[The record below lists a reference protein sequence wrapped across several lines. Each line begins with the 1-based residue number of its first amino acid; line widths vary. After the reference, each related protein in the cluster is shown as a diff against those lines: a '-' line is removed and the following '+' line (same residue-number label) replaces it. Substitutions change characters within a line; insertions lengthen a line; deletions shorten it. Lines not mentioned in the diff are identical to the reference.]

1 MLSIRNDLP
10 PFLDKYLPSHSN
22 NRKMF
27 VTLTYAQ
34 SIDAKI
40 SKGPG
45 IRTTIS
51 HIETKAMTHYLR
63 YHHDGILI
71 GSGTVLADDP
81 GLNCKWAPDP
91 GAIYPNHDLEEYS
104 PRPIIIDTKGKWK
117 YTGSKM
123 HELHTNGMGKEP
135 IVVVAMEPA
144 IKEAGVS
151 YLVYGDEPIEWNI
164 LFERLWNEYQMRSV
178 MVEGG
183 AHVIN
188 QLLARPD
195 VVDSLI
201 VTIGSVF
208 LGEEGVTVS
217 PPQEV
222 ELIDI
227 DWWSGTSDSILGARL
242 LQK

>member
-1 MLSIRNDLP
+1 MLRIRQDLP
-10 PFLDKYLPSHSN
+10 PFLSKYLPNTSEQS
-22 NRKMF
+22 KVF

-51 HIETKAMTHYLR
+51 HIETKAMTHFLR

-81 GLNCKWAPDP
+81 GLNCKWTPETNETDP
-91 GAIYPNHDLEEYS
+91 KQLLEHNS
-104 PRPIIIDTKGKWK
+104 PRPIIIDTKQKWT

-123 HELHTNGMGKEP
+123 HELHTQGMGKEP
-135 IVVVAMEPA
+135 IVVVAREPS
-144 IKEAGVS
+144 IREPGVS
-151 YLVYGDEPIEWNI
+151 YLVYGDRPIEWSI
-164 LFERLWNEYQMRSV
+164 LFDRLLKEYNIKSV

-201 VTIGSVF
+201 VTIGSVY
-208 LGEEGVTVS
+208 LGENGVTVS
-217 PPQEV
+217 PPEEV
-222 ELIDI
+222 KLTDI
-227 DWWSGTSDSILGARL
+227 EWWTGTSDSILCSRL
-242 LQK
+242 MV